1 MKIIAK
7 EEYEFKWVSIWV
19 GDFESHDE
27 LQARAEAVLMPEVD
41 VAEHGVRP
49 YLWSAEPKL
58 A

>member
-41 VAEHGVRP
+41 VPDYDFDG
-49 YLWSAEPKL
+49 L